1 MAQSQPEVLDLPVLP
16 LRDVVV
22 FPHMV
27 IPLFVGRD
35 KSMRALEKAMEADK
49 RILLVAQKSAET
61 DDPAA
66 ADLYTVGTLAQVLQ
80 LLKLPDGTIKVLVE
94 GLSRVT
100 VDKVVELDGAL
111 QGQGTEVEASDAREP
126 REVEAIARS
135 LMSLFEQY
143 VKTNR
148 KLPPELLQTLAGID
162 EPGRLADTIAAHIG
176 VRLADKQRLL
186 EITEI
191 GERLELLVGLVDGEI
206 DVQQLEKRIRG
217 RVKSQMEKSQREYY
231 LNEQMKAIQKEL
243 GDLDD
248 APGELEEL
256 ARKIAEAGMPKPVE
270 TKAKAELN
278 KLKQMSPM
286 SAEAAVVRNYL
297 DWLLGVPWK
306 KRTKVRKDLKAA
318 EDTLDADHYGLDK
331 VKERILEYLAVQSRV
346 KQMKGPILCLVG
358 PPGVGKTSLGQSI
371 AKATNRK
378 FVRMSLGGIRD
389 EAEIRG
395 HRRTYVGSMPGRL
408 VQNLNKVG
416 SKNPLFLLDEI
427 DKMSMDFRGD
437 PSSALLEV
445 LDPEQNNS
453 FNDHY
458 LEVDLDLSEV
468 MFVATSNSLNI
479 PGPLLDRME
488 VIRIP
493 GYTED
498 EKLNIAMRYLVP
510 KQIKANGLKPDEIE
524 IGNDAIQDIVR
535 YYTRESGVRN
545 LEREIAKICRK
556 VVKEIALAGPQPVVT
571 KTATKKG
578 KPKALVAV
586 GSKNLDKYL
595 GVRRFDFGRAEEENE
610 IGLVTGLAWTEVG
623 GELLQIESTL
633 VPGKGNLILTGQLG
647 NVMKESASAALSV
660 VRSRAERLGIDVDF
674 LQKQDVH
681 VHVPDGSTPK
691 DGPSAGIAMVTS
703 LVSILTKVPIR
714 ADVAMTGEITLRGRV
729 SAIGGLKEKLLAALR
744 GGIRTVLI
752 PDENRKDLADIPAN
766 VTRDLE
772 IVPVKWIDEVLDLAL
787 ERPLAPKKAGKEKAR
802 KTASRVA
809 VRGKSRSTPGARV
822 KH

>member
-61 DDPAA
+61 DDPTAT
-66 ADLYTVGTLAQVLQ
+66 DLYTVGTLAQVLQ

-111 QGQGTEVEASDAREP
+111 QGQGIEVEASDAREP

-248 APGELEEL
+248 APGELEEI

-306 KRTKVRKDLKAA
+306 KRSKVRKDLKAA
-318 EDTLDADHYGLDK
+318 QDTLDADHYGLDK

-437 PSSALLEV
+437 PSAALLEV
-445 LDPEQNNS
+445 LDPEQNHS

-510 KQIKANGLKPDEIE
+510 KQIKANGLKPEEIE
-524 IGNDAIQDIVR
+524 IGSDAIQDIVR

-545 LEREIAKICRK
+545 LEREVAKICRK
-556 VVKEIALAGPQPVVT
+556 VVKEIALAGPQPVV
-571 KTATKKG
+571 KKLVAKKG
-578 KPKALVAV
+578 KPKALVV
-586 GSKNLDKYL
+586 VNSKNLDKYL

-623 GELLQIESTL
+623 GELLQVESTL

-681 VHVPDGSTPK
+681 VHVPDGATPK

-703 LVSILTKVPIR
+703 LVSVLTKVPIR

-766 VTRDLE
+766 VTRDLK

-809 VRGKSRSTPGARV
+809 VRGKSRTTPGARV